1 MRQHREA
8 GIARHTYV
16 QGECAG
22 TRQGEDESIPKN
34 DGVILCDSPWLKRLV
49 ECDPRVGLDI
59 LASTLYLLSK
69 LRSEEVLGMRTT
81 QTWTVSLPPNLLREA
96 ERTAKEED
104 RTKSELVREALRM
117 YIEERRWRKLQ
128 RETAARA
135 QALGLQS
142 EKDVTRLVHA
152 GRK

>member
-1 MRQHREA
+1 
-8 GIARHTYV
+8 
-16 QGECAG
+16 
-22 TRQGEDESIPKN
+22 
-34 DGVILCDSPWLKRLV
+34 
-49 ECDPRVGLDI
+49 
-59 LASTLYLLSK
+59 
-69 LRSEEVLGMRTT
+69 MRTT

-104 RTKSELVREALRM
+104 RTKSELIREALRM

-142 EKDVTRLVHA
+142 EEDVTRLVHA

>member
-1 MRQHREA
+1 
-8 GIARHTYV
+8 
-16 QGECAG
+16 
-22 TRQGEDESIPKN
+22 
-34 DGVILCDSPWLKRLV
+34 
-49 ECDPRVGLDI
+49 
-59 LASTLYLLSK
+59 
-69 LRSEEVLGMRTT
+69 MRTT

-135 QALGLQS
+135 EMLGLRSEEDVVRLVHQPRALADQRVTALGLRIVNGAGNRPHLAVLLQ
-142 EKDVTRLVHA
+142 RLP
-152 GRK
+152 GGD